1 MSSLLAST
9 LNTRALPVGNL
20 RYIRSDCP
28 TELTD
33 EEVRWLKDNG
43 ITTAVDLREEK
54 EILRKPCRL
63 ETEEGFHYFRMP
75 VTGGGD
81 TPKSRE
87 HLAQVYATML
97 DEQMDRIIQ
106 TLETAES
113 NTIYFC
119 AAGKDRT
126 GVVSA
131 VLLYRMGYSDEVIVR
146 DYMESG
152 DNLKDMLEDYLKTH
166 TEVKR
171 EIIVPCPEN
180 ILNIL
185 EILKRR
191 IPRK

>member
-9 LNTRALPVGNL
+9 LNTRALPLGNL

-33 EEVRWLKDNG
+33 EEARWLRNNG

-81 TPKSRE
+81 TPRSRE
-87 HLAQVYATML
+87 YLAQVYASML
-97 DEQMDRIIQ
+97 DEQMDRIIH

-113 NTIYFC
+113 NTIFFC

-131 VLLYRMGYSDEVIVR
+131 VLLYRMGYSDEVIIR

-152 DNLKDMLEDYLKTH
+152 ENLKNMLEDYLKTH
-166 TEVKR
+166 PEVKR
-171 EIIVPCPEN
+171 EIIVPYPEN
-180 ILNIL
+180 IIKIL
-185 EILKRR
+185 EILKQRM
-191 IPRK
+191 PRE

>member
-131 VLLYRMGYSDEVIVR
+131 VLLYRMGKSTEWTPDAPDAELVAFPGKWMGTSCDIDAPGTLIAVNPL
-146 DYMESG
+146 STG
-152 DNLKDMLEDYLKTH
+152 GLENTC
-166 TEVKR
+166 
-171 EIIVPCPEN
+171 I
-180 ILNIL
+180 
-185 EILKRR
+185 
-191 IPRK
+191 

>member
-1 MSSLLAST
+1 MSSMLAST

-33 EEVRWLKDNG
+33 EEARWLRNNG

-54 EILRKPCRL
+54 EILWKPCRL

-81 TPKSRE
+81 TPRSRE
-87 HLAQVYATML
+87 HLAQVYASML
-97 DEQMDRIIQ
+97 DEQMDRIIH

-113 NTIYFC
+113 NSIYFC

-131 VLLYRMGYSDEVIVR
+131 VLLHRMGYSDEGIVR

-152 DNLKDMLEDYLKTH
+152 ENLKNMLEDYLKTH
-166 TEVKR
+166 PEVKR

-180 ILNIL
+180 IIKIL
-185 EILKRR
+185 EILKQRM
-191 IPRK
+191 PRE